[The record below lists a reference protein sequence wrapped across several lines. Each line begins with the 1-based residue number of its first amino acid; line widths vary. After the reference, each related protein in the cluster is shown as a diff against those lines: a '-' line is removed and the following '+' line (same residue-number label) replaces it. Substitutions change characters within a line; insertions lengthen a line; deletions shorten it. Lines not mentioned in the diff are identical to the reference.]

1 VSRIRQLR
9 EPRLITRCRVEFER
23 LDQRVVAESED
34 LSRRGVFVRTE
45 DLLPVGAET
54 ELIITLPADVRLAVT
69 GRVVHLLSPSAAR
82 ALGRHVGM
90 GFEFLDGDGASDGE
104 SAGRAALVDYLDDLI
119 EGSGPAQVD
128 LPAVIRVVVAEPSGP
143 LRERITAALEQAG
156 FAVDGHGDGAEAY
169 ASCVRQPPDV
179 VVVAAHIAGMDG
191 WAMLKT
197 MAAHPRLFD
206 VPVVFTSDDP
216 SDMTRLQAYRLG
228 VRDYISKP
236 FIEEELVIRLTRLV
250 TSVPRTSAGSAM
262 LRGSLAEI
270 SLATL
275 LSLLEFERKSGI
287 LLVLHE
293 GQAGR
298 LFVAQG
304 RVVKVEAGDTGTS
317 RERLMKVLDWAT
329 GVFEFTSCEVIGAD
343 EIGLSTS
350 ALLLEHARIRDE
362 EQRDRAARREA

>member
-23 LDQRVVAESED
+23 LDHRIVAESED
-34 LSRRGVFVRTE
+34 LSRRGVFVRSE
-45 DLLPVGAET
+45 ELLPVGAVT
-54 ELIITLPADVRLAVT
+54 DLVITLPADIELRVAAK
-69 GRVVHLLSPSAAR
+69 VVHLLSPSAAR

-90 GFEFLDGDGASDGE
+90 GFEFLDSEADGE
-104 SAGRAALVDYLDDLI
+104 SDGKAALVHYLEDLI
-119 EGSGPAQVD
+119 EGASPGQAP
-128 LPAVIRVVVAEPSGP
+128 LPEVMRVVVAEPSAP
-143 LRERITAALEQAG
+143 LRERIAAALEQAG
-156 FAVDGHGDGAEAY
+156 FAVDRHGDGAEAY
-169 ASCVRQPPDV
+169 ASCVRHPPDV

-191 WAMLKT
+191 FAMLKA
-197 MAAHPRLFD
+197 MAGHPRLFE

-236 FIEEELVIRLTRLV
+236 FIEEELVIRLHRLV
-250 TSVPRTSAGSAM
+250 TTVPRSGAGPAM
-262 LRGSLAEI
+262 LRGSLSEI

-287 LLVLHE
+287 LLVQHE
-293 GQAGR
+293 AHAGR

-304 RVVKVEAGDTGTS
+304 RVVKVEAGADHEPP
-317 RERLMKVLDWAT
+317 RQRLMQVLDWT
-329 GVFEFTSCEVIGAD
+329 SGVFEFTSCEVMGTD

-362 EQRDRAARREA
+362 EQRDRATRREA

>member
-45 DLLPVGAET
+45 DLLPVGAVT
-54 ELIITLPADVRLAVT
+54 DLVITLPADHQLRVV

-90 GFEFLDGDGASDGE
+90 GFEFQDGEGEDEGDGRD
-104 SAGRAALVDYLDDLI
+104 ALITYLDDLI
-119 EGSGPAQVD
+119 EGAAPAQVD
-128 LPAVIRVVVAEPSGP
+128 LPAVIRVVVAEPSAP

-191 WAMLKT
+191 WTMLKT

-250 TSVPRTSAGSAM
+250 TSVPRSSSGAAM
-262 LRGSLAEI
+262 LRGALAEI

-287 LLVLHE
+287 LLVLHD

-298 LFVAQG
+298 LFVSQG
-304 RVVKVEAGDTGTS
+304 RVVKVEAGEEGKP
-317 RERLMKVLDWAT
+317 RERLMRVLDWST

-343 EIGLSTS
+343 EIGLSTA